1 MSGYHFSNNNQ
12 YKQFLFISIFIHMYI
27 WSLFPIRSILY
38 DYNHQFSLLHTCVL
52 IMKHYPMLW
61 ILRFLISLNITRYN
75 ETGHQYNSWTN
86 PLPVLHI
93 YEVTHVGK
101 TFSYNRLIMG
111 GFLWC
116 QNWSS
121 IPSCFMYIFSLSIML
136 TVIII
141 KMYCCVGKPSKKDET
156 V

>member
-1 MSGYHFSNNNQ
+1 MPCQVIISAIIININNF
-12 YKQFLFISIFIHMYI
+12 YS
-27 WSLFPIRSILY
+27 SLFLY
-38 DYNHQFSLLHTCVL
+38 TCIFDHYFQLGAFFMTITTSFHCYTPVSWSWNIIQCYEFSGFWYH
-52 IMKHYPMLW
+52 
-61 ILRFLISLNITRYN
+61 YN
-75 ETGHQYNSWTN
+75 ETGHQYNSGTN